1 MKLFWNGCQK
11 IILTLFICIILSWA
25 LLKKI
30 KPNKIFNPHTISTR
44 SNFFKN
50 VKNGDLIGTL
60 ANNNVMSKIQ
70 SFFLKAPITHT
81 AIALVE
87 NEGTDRAVVY
97 LFEMSC
103 PRGAQLRN
111 LENYMRDGA
120 ERIWWRPL
128 KANQEIRNTIV
139 KQIEKFSL
147 MPYDAKFLQNIPKEI
162 FGIEAPAISY
172 ENSFGFS
179 CADLIVNIY
188 VNCGIMKI
196 NNKSF
201 WMPSD
206 YFEKNNYFVNEKI
219 MDPIHVTFF

>member
-11 IILTLFICIILSWA
+11 IILSILICVVLSWA

-30 KPNKIFNPHTISTR
+30 KSNKILNPHTVIQR
-44 SNFFKN
+44 SNFLKH
-50 VKNGDLIGTL
+50 VKSGDLIGTL
-60 ANNNVMSKIQ
+60 ANNNVLSKIQ

-81 AIALVE
+81 AIAIVE
-87 NEGTDRAVVY
+87 NEGTDSAVVY

-103 PRGAQLRN
+103 PRGAQLRS

-128 KANQEIRNTIV
+128 MTNQKIRNKIV
-139 KQIEKFSL
+139 LEIEKYSSK
-147 MPYDAKFLQNIPKEI
+147 PYDAKFFQNIPKEL
-162 FGIEAPAISY
+162 FGIEAPAISL
-172 ENSFGFS
+172 EHSLGFS

-196 NNKSF
+196 NNKQF

-206 YFEKNNYFVNEKI
+206 YFEKDSYFINEKI
-219 MDPIHVTFF
+219 GDPISVTFF